1 LPVPAGWSKVAGPI
15 SNSETTVHQPQAARP
30 RNPWLWIP
38 SLNFCSGV
46 PYFVV
51 IWLSVMMY
59 KSLGVSNTDA
69 ALYTSWLYLPW
80 VIKPLW
86 SPLVEMFRTKRFWIL
101 AAQLLIGVSFG
112 LVALAVPTT
121 HFMRISLA
129 ALWLVAFSS
138 ATHDIAADGFYMLA
152 QNEKDQAAFVG
163 VRSTFYRISGLAA
176 QAGLLFL
183 SGVLTD
189 YTGSATNAWH
199 YVFLLLAVFFA
210 AAALYHQF
218 LLPRPADDHATVAE
232 ADPLKGYFST
242 LAAFFKKPDIGVTLA
257 FLLLF
262 RLGEA
267 QALKLVGP
275 FLLDPREKGG
285 LALSPQTISWAYAGV
300 GIDRAHH
307 RRPAGRLADFAP
319 WPEEAA
325 VAAGAGYPPAEPR
338 LRAAGVPAAAES
350 VRRRLRA
357 GRRAVRLR
365 LRLHRVHDVH
375 DDGLARPAEDR
386 ALFDLHRLH
395 GRRHDAA
402 RRGQRLD
409 PGPCRLPAFLHLGLH
424 RHAAGPVPD
433 RAPED
438 RSGIRQAGDRVTAQG
453 PTRLASLDAFRGFTI
468 AAMVLVNNPGD
479 WSHLYG
485 PLEHAKWNGWTF
497 TDCIFPF
504 FLFIGGVA
512 MALSLGR
519 LAAAGADKAA
529 PAAPS
534 WRNAPR

>member
-300 GIDRAHH
+300 GPIAITIGGLLGGWLISRHGLKKMLWPLVLAIHLPNLAFVLLAFLQPQNPFVVACALAVEQFGYGFGFTAFMMYMMMVSRGPQKTAHYSICT
-307 RRPAGRLADFAP
+307 GFM
-319 WPEEAA
+319 
-325 VAAGAGYPPAEPR
+325 AAGMMLPGAASGWIQDHVGYPA
-338 LRAAGVPAAAES
+338 
-350 VRRRLRA
+350 
-357 GRRAVRLR
+357 
-365 LRLHRVHDVH
+365 
-375 DDGLARPAEDR
+375 
-386 ALFDLHRLH
+386 
-395 GRRHDAA
+395 
-402 RRGQRLD
+402 
-409 PGPCRLPAFLHLGLH
+409 
-424 RHAAGPVPD
+424 
-433 RAPED
+433 
-438 RSGIRQAGDRVTAQG
+438 
-453 PTRLASLDAFRGFTI
+453 
-468 AAMVLVNNPGD
+468 
-479 WSHLYG
+479 
-485 PLEHAKWNGWTF
+485 
-497 TDCIFPF
+497 F
-504 FLFIGGVA
+504 FLWVCIATLPGLFLTA
-512 MALSLGR
+512 R
-519 LAAAGADKAA
+519 LKIDPEYGKRETA
-529 PAAPS
+529 
-534 WRNAPR
+534 